1 MRITRAESGVLINT
15 ENFLKNQQIL
25 CGGNTMTFQE
35 TEHEEQD

>member
-1 MRITRAESGVLINT
+1 M

-35 TEHEEQD
+35 TEHEEQDWYQMNGG